1 MEITNH
7 AFIQARMS
15 STRLPGK
22 VLKLINGKP
31 VLWHVVS
38 RLQFSKNLT
47 KIVVLTSTD
56 KSDDEISDYCKD
68 QNFLCF
74 RGDLDDVLKR
84 FYDAS
89 NFYNSDNIIRITA
102 DCPLIDPVIVD
113 DLKGITV
120 PDSFIENIVNFSG
133 KLDEGSVATFEE
145 KPVEFL
151 KEAKLSEQK
160 ITSLVERLKLLIQ
173 EAREVMTEMTTS
185 GMVGSGIQ
193 RNLLKKKKKRK
204 T

>member
-1 MEITNH
+1 MGSSTKDLLALSEGILNGTSPAKEITPIG
-7 AFIQARMS
+7 A
-15 STRLPGK
+15 
-22 VLKLINGKP
+22 
-31 VLWHVVS
+31 
-38 RLQFSKNLT
+38 
-47 KIVVLTSTD
+47 
-56 KSDDEISDYCKD
+56 
-68 QNFLCF
+68 
-74 RGDLDDVLKR
+74 
-84 FYDAS
+84 
-89 NFYNSDNIIRITA
+89 
-102 DCPLIDPVIVD
+102 DPVIVD

-151 KEAKLSEQK
+151 KEANLSEQK

-185 GMVGSGIQ
+185 GMIGSGIQ